1 MSTALVLTKVSASSA
16 TTVAVARADVELARA
31 RLLDRFDTV
40 KRELTRSTDWRSAA
54 RKHPVAAVLGALA
67 VGFVLSRILRNR

>member
-54 RKHPVAAVLGALA
+54 VLGALA